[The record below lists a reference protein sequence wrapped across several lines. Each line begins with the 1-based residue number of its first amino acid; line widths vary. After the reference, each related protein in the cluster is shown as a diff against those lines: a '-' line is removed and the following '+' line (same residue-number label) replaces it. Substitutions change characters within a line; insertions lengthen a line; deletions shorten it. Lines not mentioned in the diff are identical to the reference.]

1 MDIGL
6 GIRSLGVI
14 SPGNYSDEMALDKL
28 ETKMRNWR
36 EAFYVEGVSLKFIE
50 NGRANCMRYRNIV

>member
-6 GIRSLGVI
+6 GIGSLGVMR
-14 SPGNYSDEMALDKL
+14 PGNYSDEMTFDEL

-36 EAFYVEGVSLKFIE
+36 EAFYAEGASCE
-50 NGRANCMRYRNIV
+50 NA